1 MIAMTM
7 MILSIGTAL
16 SLVFI
21 CCLFRG
27 QKFDDLLKPLEGDAF
42 PLKTIY
48 SAGLA
53 IQSFRPAQLKG
64 RAGDELRKATTL
76 YYSKQYSEYY
86 ARIVWAQALSFSLLS
101 LSLFF
106 VLAGAIPSMSGFF
119 ALLGVVLSGLSGY
132 YFYTYTKGKVSSRQ
146 EACETEFPNAIS
158 KLALIVNSGVIL
170 HEAWEM
176 VAEGKDGV
184 FYEMMR
190 NSCEEMKNG
199 ASDIDAI
206 HHFGVL
212 TNSEEIKKFSS
223 ALIQSI
229 ERGGGELLR
238 FLASQSSEL
247 WAAKRQRA
255 LQKGEKAAS
264 ALLMPI
270 ALMFVGIMLIV
281 ITAAMSSFS
290 V

>member
-1 MIAMTM
+1 MTIV
-7 MILSIGTAL
+7 ILTIGTVL
-16 SLVFI
+16 SLAFI
-21 CCLFRG
+21 YFLFRG
-27 QKFDDLLKPLEGDAF
+27 QKFDNLLKPLEGDAF
-42 PLKTIY
+42 PLKSIY

-53 IQSFRPAQLKG
+53 IQNFRPAQLNGK
-64 RAGDELRKATTL
+64 AGDELRKATTL

-86 ARIVWAQALSFSLLS
+86 ARIVWAQVLSFSLLS

-106 VLAGAIPSMSGFF
+106 VLAGAVPSLSGFF

-132 YFYTYTKGKVSSRQ
+132 YFLTYTKGKVNTRQ
-146 EACETEFPNAIS
+146 EACESEFPNAIS

-170 HEAWEM
+170 HDAWEM

-190 NSCEEMKNG
+190 DSCEEMKNG
-199 ASDIDAI
+199 ASDMDAI

-212 TNSEEIKKFSS
+212 TNSEDIKKFSS

-238 FLASQSSEL
+238 FLANQSSEL

-270 ALMFVGIMLIV
+270 ALMFLGIMLIV
-281 ITAAMSSFS
+281 ISAAMSSFRL
-290 V
+290 